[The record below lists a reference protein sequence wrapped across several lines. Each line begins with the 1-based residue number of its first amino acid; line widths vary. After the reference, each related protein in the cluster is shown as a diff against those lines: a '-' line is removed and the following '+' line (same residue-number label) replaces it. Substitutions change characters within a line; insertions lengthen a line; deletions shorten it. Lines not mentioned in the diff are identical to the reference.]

1 MLALSQGAS
10 QKLQLTEAAEVEG
23 RRGSQR
29 RGHKE
34 ALGQKKKKISLKC
47 VWHKPGIRGCLPLL
61 VVSTHLGDNEI
72 TERTRIGVG
81 GGGGGIPHLGKCPP
95 IIRYICGPGPKKLK
109 SMMLPVDSDLLP
121 QRTEG

>member
-34 ALGQKKKKISLKC
+34 ALGQKKKNQLKVC
-47 VWHKPGIRGCLPLL
+47 LAQTWDTWLPSPARG
-61 VVSTHLGDNEI
+61 VHTS
-72 TERTRIGVG
+72 G
-81 GGGGGIPHLGKCPP
+81 G
-95 IIRYICGPGPKKLK
+95 
-109 SMMLPVDSDLLP
+109 
-121 QRTEG
+121 Q